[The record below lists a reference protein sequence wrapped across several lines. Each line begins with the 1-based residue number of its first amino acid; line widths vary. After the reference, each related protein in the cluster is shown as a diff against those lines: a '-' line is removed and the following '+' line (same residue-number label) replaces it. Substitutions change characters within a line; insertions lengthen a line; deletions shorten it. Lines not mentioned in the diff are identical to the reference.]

1 MLEKVIAKTD
11 KRGKVSRDVHLFLL
25 ERLMSDEPVIMP
37 VDGIYCTV
45 GVLSENNLRLFQEVE
60 FDNLFI
66 MVRDYRDLEKYSKIG
81 KREYDF
87 LHRLWPDDVYVK
99 LHSNTDC
106 LPDTEFYY
114 YIPKI
119 AYMQNLLNSLK
130 TPLLFSFKRNSN
142 YKPFYKPDELDKN
155 YCSIAKSILILREYC
170 KEHLTPTFIDI
181 RHEEITIVNRGRVA
195 IEDIKSLYY
204 L

>member
-1 MLEKVIAKTD
+1 
-11 KRGKVSRDVHLFLL
+11 
-25 ERLMSDEPVIMP
+25 MSDEPVIMP

-45 GVLSENNLRLFQEVE
+45 GILSERNIDLFQSVD
-60 FDNLFI
+60 FDNLFL
-66 MVRDYRDLEKYSKIG
+66 MVRDYRDLEKYAMVT

-99 LHSNTDC
+99 LHANSNY
-106 LPDTEFYY
+106 LPGTEFYY

-119 AYMQNLLNSLK
+119 AYMQNLLMSLK
-130 TPLLFSFKRNSN
+130 TPLLFSFKTNNN
-142 YKPFYKPDELDKN
+142 YKPFYKPDELDRC
-155 YCSIAKSILILREYC
+155 YCTIARSILILRECC

-181 RHEEITIVNRGRVA
+181 RHEDITIVNKGRVSV
-195 IEDIKSLYY
+195 EDIKSLYY